1 VLRTGR
7 LFSHLISTRRQGR
20 LSVTAA
26 DYDYGHT
33 VPATP
38 AFSAADA
45 AIRRVGLTCRTAVEG
60 RRAARALAEWARR
73 FTLSEP
79 EFQVLWC
86 LRGEAVEGL
95 DQKALATRLACSPAQ
110 VSSTVEQL
118 RARDWIAQRHRPND
132 RRRHVWQLSAEGTA
146 LLAEMLVAVGYLRAV
161 EPAQQ
166 EAA

>member
-1 VLRTGR
+1 
-7 LFSHLISTRRQGR
+7 
-20 LSVTAA
+20 VTAA
-26 DYDYGHT
+26 DYDYGPT
-33 VPATP
+33 VPAAA

-73 FTLSEP
+73 FALSEP

-86 LRGEAVEGL
+86 LRSEPDEGL

-118 RARDWIAQRHRPND
+118 RTRGWIAQRHRPSD
-132 RRRHVWQLSAEGTA
+132 RRRHVWQLSTEGAA
-146 LLAEMLVAVGYLRAV
+146 LLAEMLVAVGYLRAE
-161 EPAQQ
+161 EPSPQ
-166 EAA
+166 EAAA

>member
-1 VLRTGR
+1 M
-7 LFSHLISTRRQGR
+7 TRRQGR
-20 LSVTAA
+20 LAVTAA
-26 DYDYGHT
+26 DNEHGPT
-33 VPATP
+33 VPAAA

-73 FTLSEP
+73 FALSEP

-86 LRGEAVEGL
+86 LRSEPGEGL

-118 RARDWIAQRHRPND
+118 RTRGWIAQQHRPND
-132 RRRHVWQLSAEGTA
+132 RRRHVWRLSSEGAA
-146 LLAEMLVAVGYLRAV
+146 LLAEMLVAVGYLRAE
-161 EPAQQ
+161 EPPPQ
-166 EAA
+166 EAAA